1 MGAGEALLNRIITFV
16 IDPGVAVLFTAG
28 LFFFLYGLV
37 EFLWGLR
44 EGKANDEGKQHMLW
58 GMVGM
63 LIMVSVYGIVSILT
77 NTLGIDIANPDISR
91 VQDVN
96 PGINFTGQ

>member
-1 MGAGEALLNRIITFV
+1 MGAGQALLDRIVHYV
-16 IDPGVAVLFTAG
+16 IDPGIAVLFTAG

-37 EFLWGLR
+37 EFLWELR
-44 EGKANDEGKQHMLW
+44 NGKADGDGKQHMLW

-63 LIMVSVYGIVSILT
+63 LIMVSVYGIVTILT

-91 VQDVN
+91 VQNVN
-96 PGINFTGQ
+96 PGINFIGR